1 MFWQQ
6 TIYTMVFLTVLIGLP
21 SCSDLDTFSK
31 ESGNSERANSQ
42 INIDNDKLLQDDP
55 LNSSLNYERG
65 LNLLE
70 ENTTADTRLAKV
82 GFQIAVRSDPNIPKY
97 HRALAATHY
106 RLGEYDES
114 LDAYIRSQKLIA
126 DTDRDYL
133 TIALIAYRA
142 GYFPI
147 AKTAYGLAEKKTD
160 AKKKYTSFLNETFSS
175 GKININN
182 LAGASDRVAPVQGSE
197 ESTTSTK
204 DKLIAEV
211 LIILEES
218 YQYSAEGIDTLGQL
232 RLLVSG
238 DVFDYSTSIDLEK
251 DSRDTELNRNL
262 KFSLGDTISYGL
274 DLFRSSSSKFKL
286 ETSPSLNLQ
295 EGQTSEFSAMKN
307 FYALT
312 YDEDSGNLDDVSD
325 FFEVGLSLSLT
336 ADEIEEQ
343 GAKIDIEVTE
353 GAITNVSTN
362 ANSNALNANLVT
374 TENIKFSSSLDIPF
388 DRVVPVAIFNT
399 RTIDNRGAGT
409 KAFRDMPF
417 LGKLVG
423 SKNENTA
430 LENGM
435 VLISLRKLET
445 ISRKELVRKIYKNF
459 ENISNSK
466 VEKFPS
472 RIKFLPN
479 DVPEFFIP
487 IR

>member
-1 MFWQQ
+1 M
-6 TIYTMVFLTVLIGLP
+6 
-21 SCSDLDTFSK
+21 
-31 ESGNSERANSQ
+31 
-42 INIDNDKLLQDDP
+42 
-55 LNSSLNYERG
+55 
-65 LNLLE
+65 
-70 ENTTADTRLAKV
+70 
-82 GFQIAVRSDPNIPKY
+82 
-97 HRALAATHY
+97 
-106 RLGEYDES
+106 
-114 LDAYIRSQKLIA
+114 
-126 DTDRDYL
+126 
-133 TIALIAYRA
+133 
-142 GYFPI
+142 
-147 AKTAYGLAEKKTD
+147 
-160 AKKKYTSFLNETFSS
+160 
-175 GKININN
+175 
-182 LAGASDRVAPVQGSE
+182 
-197 ESTTSTK
+197 
-204 DKLIAEV
+204 
-211 LIILEES
+211 
-218 YQYSAEGIDTLGQL
+218 
-232 RLLVSG
+232 
-238 DVFDYSTSIDLEK
+238 FDYSTSIDLEN

-362 ANSNALNANLVT
+362 SNSNALNANLLT

-459 ENISNSK
+459 ENISNPTI
-466 VEKFPS
+466 EEFPS

-479 DVPEFFIP
+479 DIPEFFIP
-487 IR
+487 TR

>member
-6 TIYTMVFLTVLIGLP
+6 SICKMVFLTVLVALP
-21 SCSDLDTFSK
+21 SCSDLGTINK
-31 ESGNSERANSQ
+31 ERGDSERANSQ

-65 LNLLE
+65 MNLLA

-97 HRALAATHY
+97 HRALAAAHY

-147 AKTAYGLAEKKTD
+147 AKTALGLAEKKSD
-160 AKKKYTSFLNETFSS
+160 AKNKYTTFLNETFSS
-175 GKININN
+175 GQININN
-182 LAGASDRVAPVQGSE
+182 LAGASDRVTPVQDSE

-204 DKLIAEV
+204 DTLIAEV

-238 DVFDYSTSIDLEK
+238 DVFDYSTSIDLEN
-251 DSRDTELNRNL
+251 DSRDTELSRNL

-409 KAFRDMPF
+409 KVFRDMPF

-459 ENISNSK
+459 ENISNST
-466 VEKFPS
+466 VEKFRS
-472 RIKFLPN
+472 RIKFLPH
-479 DVPEFFIP
+479 DIPEFFIP

>member
-6 TIYTMVFLTVLIGLP
+6 TIYKMVFLTVLVGFP
-21 SCSDLDTFSK
+21 SCSDLRIINK
-31 ESGNSERANSQ
+31 ERGDSERANSQ

-55 LNSSLNYERG
+55 LNSILNFERG

-70 ENTTADTRLAKV
+70 ENTTSDTRLAKV
-82 GFQIAVRSDPNIPKY
+82 GFQLAVRSDPNIPKY
-97 HRALAATHY
+97 HRALAAAHY

-147 AKTAYGLAEKKTD
+147 AKTAYGLAEKKSD
-160 AKKKYTSFLNETFSS
+160 AKNKYTTFLNETFSS

-182 LAGASDRVAPVQGSE
+182 LAGASDRVAPAQESE
-197 ESTTSTK
+197 ESTTSKK
-204 DKLIAEV
+204 DTLIAEV

-238 DVFDYSTSIDLEK
+238 DVFDYSTSIDLEN

-312 YDEDSGNLDDVSD
+312 YDGDSGNLDDVSD

-336 ADEIEEQ
+336 ANEIEEQ

-459 ENISNSK
+459 ENISNST

-479 DVPEFFIP
+479 DIPDFFIP

>member
-6 TIYTMVFLTVLIGLP
+6 SICKMVFLTVLVALP
-21 SCSDLDTFSK
+21 SCSDLGTINK
-31 ESGNSERANSQ
+31 ERGDSERANSQ

-55 LNSSLNYERG
+55 LNSILNYERG

-97 HRALAATHY
+97 HRALAAAHY

-147 AKTAYGLAEKKTD
+147 AKTAYGLAEKKSD
-160 AKKKYTSFLNETFSS
+160 AKNKYTTFLNETFSS
-175 GKININN
+175 GQININN
-182 LAGASDRVAPVQGSE
+182 LAGASDRVAPVQESE

-204 DKLIAEV
+204 DTLIAEV

-218 YQYSAEGIDTLGQL
+218 YEYSAEGIDTLGQL

-238 DVFDYSTSIDLEK
+238 DVFDYSTSIDLEN

-336 ADEIEEQ
+336 ANEIEEQ
-343 GAKIDIEVTE
+343 GAKIDIEVSE

-459 ENISNSK
+459 ENISNST

-479 DVPEFFIP
+479 DIPKFFIP

>member
-1 MFWQQ
+1 MSLKQRAYKLAFL
-6 TIYTMVFLTVLIGLP
+6 IVFLALP
-21 SCSDLDTFSK
+21 ACSGLDTFSK
-31 ESGNSERANSQ
+31 DRGNSERANSQ
-42 INIDNDKLLQDDP
+42 IYIDNDKLLQDDP
-55 LNSSLNYERG
+55 LNSILNYERG
-65 LNLLE
+65 LNLLK

-97 HRALAATHY
+97 HRALAAAHY

-147 AKTAYGLAEKKTD
+147 AKTAYGLAEKKSD
-160 AKKKYTSFLNETFSS
+160 AKNKYTSFLNETFSS

-182 LAGASDRVAPVQGSE
+182 LAGASDRVAPLQESE

-204 DKLIAEV
+204 DTLIAEV

-232 RLLVSG
+232 KLLVSG
-238 DVFDYSTSIDLEK
+238 DVFDYSTSIDLEN

-343 GAKIDIEVTE
+343 GAKIDIEVSE

-445 ISRKELVRKIYKNF
+445 ISRKDLVRKIYKNF
-459 ENISNSK
+459 ENISNSNVK
-466 VEKFPS
+466 IFPS

-479 DVPEFFIP
+479 DIPEFFIP

>member
-6 TIYTMVFLTVLIGLP
+6 SICKMVFLTVLVALP
-21 SCSDLDTFSK
+21 SCSDLGTINK
-31 ESGNSERANSQ
+31 ERGDSERANSQ
-42 INIDNDKLLQDDP
+42 IYIDNDKLLQDDP
-55 LNSSLNYERG
+55 LNSILNYERG

-97 HRALAATHY
+97 HRALAAAHY

-147 AKTAYGLAEKKTD
+147 AKTAYGLAEKKSD
-160 AKKKYTSFLNETFSS
+160 AKNKYTTFLNETFSS
-175 GKININN
+175 GQININN
-182 LAGASDRVAPVQGSE
+182 LAGASDRVAPVQESE

-204 DKLIAEV
+204 DTLIAEV

-218 YQYSAEGIDTLGQL
+218 YEYSAEGIDTLGQL

-238 DVFDYSTSIDLEK
+238 DVFDYSTSIDLEN

-336 ADEIEEQ
+336 ANEIEEQ
-343 GAKIDIEVTE
+343 GAKIDIEVSE

-459 ENISNSK
+459 ENISNST

-479 DVPEFFIP
+479 DIPKFFIP

>member
-1 MFWQQ
+1 MSLKQRAYKLAFL
-6 TIYTMVFLTVLIGLP
+6 IVFLALP
-21 SCSDLDTFSK
+21 ACSGLDTFSK
-31 ESGNSERANSQ
+31 DRGNSERANSQ
-42 INIDNDKLLQDDP
+42 IYIDNDKLLQDDP
-55 LNSSLNYERG
+55 LNSILNYERG

-97 HRALAATHY
+97 HRALAAAHY

-147 AKTAYGLAEKKTD
+147 AKTAYGLAEKKSD
-160 AKKKYTSFLNETFSS
+160 AKNKYTTFLNETFSS

-182 LAGASDRVAPVQGSE
+182 LAGASDRVAPVQESG

-204 DKLIAEV
+204 DTLIAEV

-218 YQYSAEGIDTLGQL
+218 YQYSAEGIDTLGKL

-238 DVFDYSTSIDLEK
+238 DVYDYSTSIDLEN
-251 DSRDTELNRNL
+251 DTRDTELNRNL

-343 GAKIDIEVTE
+343 GAKIDIEVSE

-409 KAFRDMPF
+409 TAVRNMPF

-445 ISRKELVRKIYKNF
+445 ISRKDLVRKIYKNF
-459 ENISNSK
+459 ENISNSNVK
-466 VEKFPS
+466 IFPS

-479 DVPEFFIP
+479 DIPEFFIP

>member
-6 TIYTMVFLTVLIGLP
+6 TIYKMVFLTVLVGFP
-21 SCSDLDTFSK
+21 SCSDLRIINK
-31 ESGNSERANSQ
+31 ERGDSERANSQ

-55 LNSSLNYERG
+55 LNSILNFERG

-70 ENTTADTRLAKV
+70 ENTTSDTRLAKV
-82 GFQIAVRSDPNIPKY
+82 GFQLAVRSDPNIPKY
-97 HRALAATHY
+97 HRALAAAHY

-147 AKTAYGLAEKKTD
+147 AKTAYGLAEKKSD
-160 AKKKYTSFLNETFSS
+160 AKNKYTTFLNETFSS

-182 LAGASDRVAPVQGSE
+182 LAGASDRVAPAQESE
-197 ESTTSTK
+197 ESTTSKK
-204 DKLIAEV
+204 DTLIAEV

-218 YQYSAEGIDTLGQL
+218 YEYSAEGIDTLGQL

-238 DVFDYSTSIDLEK
+238 DVFDYSTSIDLEN

-312 YDEDSGNLDDVSD
+312 YDGDSGNLDDVSD

-343 GAKIDIEVTE
+343 GAKIDIEVSE

-459 ENISNSK
+459 ENISNST

-479 DVPEFFIP
+479 DIPKFFIP

>member
-1 MFWQQ
+1 MGQKQRVYKLAFLL
-6 TIYTMVFLTVLIGLP
+6 VFLALP
-21 SCSDLDTFSK
+21 ACSDLDTFSK
-31 ESGNSERANSQ
+31 ERGNSERANSQ
-42 INIDNDKLLQDDP
+42 INIDNNKLLQDDP
-55 LNSSLNYERG
+55 LNSILNYERG
-65 LNLLE
+65 LNLLA

-97 HRALAATHY
+97 HRALAAAHY

-114 LDAYIRSQKLIA
+114 LDAYIRSQKLIS

-160 AKKKYTSFLNETFSS
+160 VKNKYTSFLNETFSS

-182 LAGASDRVAPVQGSE
+182 LAGALDRVAPVQE
-197 ESTTSTK
+197 PDESTTSSK
-204 DKLIAEV
+204 DTLIAEV
-211 LIILEES
+211 LIILEEK

-238 DVFDYSTSIDLEK
+238 DVFDYSTSIDLEN

-336 ADEIEEQ
+336 ADEIEEH

-472 RIKFLPN
+472 KIKFLPH
-479 DVPEFFIP
+479 DIPEFFIP

>member
-6 TIYTMVFLTVLIGLP
+6 SVCKMVFLTVLVALP
-21 SCSDLDTFSK
+21 SCSDLGTINK
-31 ESGNSERANSQ
+31 ERGDSERANSQ

-55 LNSSLNYERG
+55 LNSILNYERG

-97 HRALAATHY
+97 HRALAAAHY

-147 AKTAYGLAEKKTD
+147 AKTAYGLAEKKSD
-160 AKKKYTSFLNETFSS
+160 AKNKYTTFLNETFSS
-175 GKININN
+175 GQININN
-182 LAGASDRVAPVQGSE
+182 LAGASDRVAPVQESE

-204 DKLIAEV
+204 DTLIAEV

-218 YQYSAEGIDTLGQL
+218 YEYSAEGIDTLGQL

-238 DVFDYSTSIDLEK
+238 DVFDYSTSIDLEN

-336 ADEIEEQ
+336 ANEIEEQ
-343 GAKIDIEVTE
+343 GAKIDIEVSE

-459 ENISNSK
+459 ENISNST

-479 DVPEFFIP
+479 DIPKFFIP

>member
-6 TIYTMVFLTVLIGLP
+6 TIYKMVFLTVLVGFP
-21 SCSDLDTFSK
+21 SCSDLRIINK
-31 ESGNSERANSQ
+31 ERGDSERANSQ

-55 LNSSLNYERG
+55 LNSILNFERG

-70 ENTTADTRLAKV
+70 ENTTSDTRLAKV

-97 HRALAATHY
+97 HRALAAAHY

-147 AKTAYGLAEKKTD
+147 AKTAYGLAEKKSD
-160 AKKKYTSFLNETFSS
+160 AKNKYTTFLNETFSS

-182 LAGASDRVAPVQGSE
+182 LAGASDRVAPAQESE
-197 ESTTSTK
+197 ESTTSKK
-204 DKLIAEV
+204 DTLIAEV

-218 YQYSAEGIDTLGQL
+218 YEYSAEGIDTLGQL

-238 DVFDYSTSIDLEK
+238 DVFDYSTSIDLEN

-312 YDEDSGNLDDVSD
+312 YDGDSGNLDDVSD

-459 ENISNSK
+459 ENISNST

-479 DVPEFFIP
+479 DIPDFFIP

>member
-1 MFWQQ
+1 ML
-6 TIYTMVFLTVLIGLP
+6 FLALLVGLP
-21 SCSDLDTFSK
+21 SCSDLRTINK
-31 ESGNSERANSQ
+31 ERGDSERANSH

-55 LNSSLNYERG
+55 LNSILNYERG
-65 LNLLE
+65 LNLLA

-97 HRALAATHY
+97 HRALAAAHY

-114 LDAYIRSQKLIA
+114 LDAYIRSQKLIS
-126 DTDRDYL
+126 DTDRDFL

-147 AKTAYGLAEKKTD
+147 AKTAFGLAEKKSD
-160 AKKKYTSFLNETFSS
+160 AKNKYTSFLNETFSS

-182 LAGASDRVAPVQGSE
+182 LAGASDRVAPVQESE

-204 DKLIAEV
+204 DTLIAEV

-218 YQYSAEGIDTLGQL
+218 YQYYAEGIDTLGQL

-238 DVFDYSTSIDLEK
+238 DVFDYSTSIDLEN

-325 FFEVGLSLSLT
+325 FFEVGLALSLT

-459 ENISNSK
+459 ENISNST
-466 VEKFPS
+466 VEEFPS

-479 DVPEFFIP
+479 DIPEFFIP

>member
-1 MFWQQ
+1 MGQKQ
-6 TIYTMVFLTVLIGLP
+6 RVYKLAFLLIFLALP
-21 SCSDLDTFSK
+21 ACSDLDTLSK
-31 ESGNSERANSQ
+31 ERGNSERANSQ
-42 INIDNDKLLQDDP
+42 INIDNNKLLQDDP
-55 LNSSLNYERG
+55 LNSILNYERG
-65 LNLLE
+65 LNLLA

-97 HRALAATHY
+97 HRALAAAHY

-114 LDAYIRSQKLIA
+114 LDAYIRSQKLIS

-147 AKTAYGLAEKKTD
+147 AKTAVGLAEKKTD
-160 AKKKYTSFLNETFSS
+160 AKNKYTSFLNETFSS

-238 DVFDYSTSIDLEK
+238 DVFDYSTSIDLEN

-362 ANSNALNANLVT
+362 ANSNALNANLLT

-445 ISRKELVRKIYKNF
+445 ISRRELVRKIYKNF

-472 RIKFLPN
+472 KIKFLPH
-479 DVPEFFIP
+479 DIPEFFIP

>member
-6 TIYTMVFLTVLIGLP
+6 SICKMVFLTVLVALP
-21 SCSDLDTFSK
+21 SCSDLGTINK
-31 ESGNSERANSQ
+31 ERGDSERANSQ
-42 INIDNDKLLQDDP
+42 INIDNNKLLQDDP
-55 LNSSLNYERG
+55 LNSILNYERG

-97 HRALAATHY
+97 HRALAAAHY

-147 AKTAYGLAEKKTD
+147 AKTAYGLAEKKSD
-160 AKKKYTSFLNETFSS
+160 AKNKYTTFLNETFSS
-175 GKININN
+175 GQININN
-182 LAGASDRVAPVQGSE
+182 LAGASDRVAPVQESE

-204 DKLIAEV
+204 DTLIAEV

-218 YQYSAEGIDTLGQL
+218 YEYSAEGIDTLGQL

-238 DVFDYSTSIDLEK
+238 DVFDYSTSIDLEN

-336 ADEIEEQ
+336 ANEIEEQ
-343 GAKIDIEVTE
+343 GAKIDIEVSE

-362 ANSNALNANLVT
+362 ANSNALNANLIT

-459 ENISNSK
+459 ENISNST

-479 DVPEFFIP
+479 DIPKFFIP

>member
-6 TIYTMVFLTVLIGLP
+6 SICKMVFLTVLVALP
-21 SCSDLDTFSK
+21 SCSDLGTINK
-31 ESGNSERANSQ
+31 ERGDSERANSQ

-55 LNSSLNYERG
+55 LNSILNYERG

-97 HRALAATHY
+97 HRALAAAHY

-147 AKTAYGLAEKKTD
+147 AKTAYGLAEKKSD
-160 AKKKYTSFLNETFSS
+160 AKNMYTSFLNETFSS

-182 LAGASDRVAPVQGSE
+182 LAGASDRVAPLQESE

-204 DKLIAEV
+204 DTLIAEV

-218 YQYSAEGIDTLGQL
+218 YEYSAEGIDTLGQL

-238 DVFDYSTSIDLEK
+238 DVFDYSTSIDLEN

-336 ADEIEEQ
+336 ANEIEEQ

-459 ENISNSK
+459 ENISNST

-479 DVPEFFIP
+479 DIPKFFIP

>member
-1 MFWQQ
+1 MGLKQRVYNLAFLL
-6 TIYTMVFLTVLIGLP
+6 VFLALP
-21 SCSDLDTFSK
+21 ACSDLDTFSK
-31 ESGNSERANSQ
+31 ERGNSERTNSQ

-147 AKTAYGLAEKKTD
+147 AKTAYGLA
-160 AKKKYTSFLNETFSS
+160 KKKSDSKNKYTTFLNETFSS

-325 FFEVGLSLSLT
+325 FFEVGLSLS
-336 ADEIEEQ
+336 DC
-343 GAKIDIEVTE
+343 
-353 GAITNVSTN
+353 
-362 ANSNALNANLVT
+362 
-374 TENIKFSSSLDIPF
+374 
-388 DRVVPVAIFNT
+388 
-399 RTIDNRGAGT
+399 
-409 KAFRDMPF
+409 
-417 LGKLVG
+417 
-423 SKNENTA
+423 
-430 LENGM
+430 
-435 VLISLRKLET
+435 
-445 ISRKELVRKIYKNF
+445 
-459 ENISNSK
+459 
-466 VEKFPS
+466 
-472 RIKFLPN
+472 
-479 DVPEFFIP
+479 
-487 IR
+487 

>member
-1 MFWQQ
+1 MSLKQKVYKLAFL
-6 TIYTMVFLTVLIGLP
+6 IVFLALP
-21 SCSDLDTFSK
+21 ACSGLDTFGK
-31 ESGNSERANSQ
+31 KSGNSERANSQ

-55 LNSSLNYERG
+55 LNSILNYERG

-97 HRALAATHY
+97 HRALAAAHY

-147 AKTAYGLAEKKTD
+147 AKTAYGLAEKKSD
-160 AKKKYTSFLNETFSS
+160 AKNKYTTFLNETFSS
-175 GKININN
+175 GQININN
-182 LAGASDRVAPVQGSE
+182 LAGASDRVAPVQESE

-204 DKLIAEV
+204 DTLIAEV

-218 YQYSAEGIDTLGQL
+218 YEYSAEGIDTLGQL

-238 DVFDYSTSIDLEK
+238 DVFDYSTSIDLEN

-312 YDEDSGNLDDVSD
+312 YDADSGNLDDVSD

-336 ADEIEEQ
+336 ANEIEEQ

-388 DRVVPVAIFNT
+388 DLVVPVAIFNT

-459 ENISNSK
+459 ENISNST

-479 DVPEFFIP
+479 DIPKFFIP

>member
-1 MFWQQ
+1 MGQKQRVYKLAFLL
-6 TIYTMVFLTVLIGLP
+6 VFLALP
-21 SCSDLDTFSK
+21 ACSDLDTFSK
-31 ESGNSERANSQ
+31 ERGNSERANSQ
-42 INIDNDKLLQDDP
+42 INIDNNKLLQDDP
-55 LNSSLNYERG
+55 LNSILNYERG
-65 LNLLE
+65 LNLLA

-97 HRALAATHY
+97 HRALAAAHY

-114 LDAYIRSQKLIA
+114 LDAYIRSQKLIS

-160 AKKKYTSFLNETFSS
+160 AKNKYTSFLNETFSS

-182 LAGASDRVAPVQGSE
+182 LAGALDRVAPVQE
-197 ESTTSTK
+197 PDESTTSSK
-204 DKLIAEV
+204 DTLIAEV
-211 LIILEES
+211 LIILEEK

-238 DVFDYSTSIDLEK
+238 DVFDYSTSIDLEN

-472 RIKFLPN
+472 KIKFLPH
-479 DVPEFFIP
+479 DIPEFFIP

>member
-1 MFWQQ
+1 
-6 TIYTMVFLTVLIGLP
+6 MVFLTVLVALP
-21 SCSDLDTFSK
+21 SCSDLGTINK
-31 ESGNSERANSQ
+31 ERGDSERANSQ

-55 LNSSLNYERG
+55 LNSILNYERG

-97 HRALAATHY
+97 HRALAAAHY

-147 AKTAYGLAEKKTD
+147 AKTAYGLAEKKSD
-160 AKKKYTSFLNETFSS
+160 AKNKYTTFLNETFSS
-175 GKININN
+175 GQININN
-182 LAGASDRVAPVQGSE
+182 LAGASDRVAPVQESE

-204 DKLIAEV
+204 DTLIAEV

-218 YQYSAEGIDTLGQL
+218 YEYSAEGIDTLGQL

-238 DVFDYSTSIDLEK
+238 DVFDYSTSIDLEN

-336 ADEIEEQ
+336 ANEIEEQ
-343 GAKIDIEVTE
+343 GAKIDIEVSE

-459 ENISNSK
+459 ENISNST

-479 DVPEFFIP
+479 DIPKFFIP
-487 IR
+487 IG

>member
-31 ESGNSERANSQ
+31 ERGNSERANSQ
-42 INIDNDKLLQDDP
+42 INIDNNKLLQDDP
-55 LNSSLNYERG
+55 LNSILNYERG
-65 LNLLE
+65 LNLLA

-97 HRALAATHY
+97 HRALAAAHY

-114 LDAYIRSQKLIA
+114 LDAYIRSQKLIS

-160 AKKKYTSFLNETFSS
+160 AKNKYTSFLNETFSS

-182 LAGASDRVAPVQGSE
+182 LAGASDRVAPVQE
-197 ESTTSTK
+197 PDESTTSSK
-204 DKLIAEV
+204 DTLIAEV
-211 LIILEES
+211 LIILEEK

-238 DVFDYSTSIDLEK
+238 DVFDYSTSIDLEN

-445 ISRKELVRKIYKNF
+445 ISRRELVRKIYKNF

-472 RIKFLPN
+472 KIKFLPH
-479 DVPEFFIP
+479 DIPEFFIP

>member
-6 TIYTMVFLTVLIGLP
+6 SICKMVFLTVLVALP
-21 SCSDLDTFSK
+21 SCSDLGTINK
-31 ESGNSERANSQ
+31 ERGDSERANSQ

-55 LNSSLNYERG
+55 LNSILNYERG

-97 HRALAATHY
+97 HRALAAAHY

-147 AKTAYGLAEKKTD
+147 AKTAYGLAEKKSD
-160 AKKKYTSFLNETFSS
+160 AKNKYTSFLNETFSS
-175 GKININN
+175 GQININN
-182 LAGASDRVAPVQGSE
+182 LAGASDRVAPVQESE

-204 DKLIAEV
+204 DTLIAEV

-218 YQYSAEGIDTLGQL
+218 YEYSAEGIDTLGQL

-238 DVFDYSTSIDLEK
+238 DVFDYSTSIDLEN

-336 ADEIEEQ
+336 ANEIEEQ

-459 ENISNSK
+459 ENISNST

-479 DVPEFFIP
+479 DIPKFFIP